1 MTTLEL
7 TGRPASGPG
16 LQTALPRDISA
27 KLFARILVVARTP
40 EQYYNLRWGM
50 VNKGYRNFDVV
61 ESLEELATAWD
72 DATPDMILVSS
83 SPGDSLLASVQNL
96 VAAKS
101 AKPIMIHSVMMP
113 DAEWSQPLGA
123 FVPIEVDTIQG
134 RIQPSDIPLNFELE
148 LISRCN
154 ARCNFCPIQDMDR
167 LGNTMSDEVLDRIL
181 ERIAQLDTS
190 LVYLCGVGEPLLYKK
205 LVDVV
210 RRVSTEVGC
219 PVGVNTNGQLLTGA
233 RFEEL
238 LDAGLSM
245 VNVSINGTSNG
256 VYEEHMKYLDR
267 DKVTRNLKEV
277 LKIKPEAVSL
287 QGVITARNQH
297 ELPGLVD
304 YWANLGVRVFTFNE
318 CSNKSGFLQDYAA
331 LHYADIDDL
340 SARMAAEQNDAW
352 VSFNSCNFGV
362 KQTGAF
368 QCRVP
373 VNFLSIDVHGQ
384 LTHCMH
390 DFAGETSY
398 GTFTDIPVDQ
408 LPDLMMDRVG
418 AKPRICDTC
427 NACDLKPAKVIW
439 RGDVVVERN
448 VFAPGTALWETA
460 LHEQSFGPP
469 QQ

>member
-1 MTTLEL
+1 MTTIEL
-7 TGRPASGPG
+7 TSRPLAPG
-16 LQTALPRDISA
+16 VPFAARPGISA
-27 KLFARILVVARTP
+27 KLHARILVVARSA

-50 VNKGYRNFDVV
+50 VNKGYRNFDVL
-61 ESLEELATAWD
+61 ESLAALDRALDEGL
-72 DATPDMILVSS
+72 PDMILVSS
-83 SPGDSLLASVQNL
+83 SPGDALLSAVKALVSGRTDASV
-96 VAAKS
+96 
-101 AKPIMIHSVMMP
+101 PIQAIAMP
-113 DAEWSQPLGA
+113 EAEWSQPLDK
-123 FVPIEVDTIQG
+123 FLPIEVDTIQG
-134 RIQPSDIPLNFELE
+134 RIRPSDIPLNIELE

-167 LGNTMSDEVLDRIL
+167 LGNTMSDEVLDPIL
-181 ERIAQLDTS
+181 ERIAQVDTA
-190 LVYLCGVGEPLLYKK
+190 LVYLCGVGEPLLYKN

-210 RRVSTEVGC
+210 RRISTEVGC

-287 QGVITARNQH
+287 QGVVTRKNQH

-304 YWANLGVRVFTFNE
+304 YWAGLGVRVFTFNE

-340 SARMAAEQNDAW
+340 SARMAALQNDAW

-373 VNFLSIDVHGQ
+373 VNFLSIDVHGH
-384 LTHCMH
+384 LSHCMH

-398 GTFTDIPVDQ
+398 GTFSDIPLAE
-408 LPDLMMDRVG
+408 LPDLMMRRVE
-418 AKPRICDTC
+418 ARPKICDTC

-448 VFAPGTALWETA
+448 VFTPGTTLWETV
-460 LHEQSFGPP
+460 LQEQDFGPLSV
-469 QQ
+469 

>member
-1 MTTLEL
+1 MTILEL
-7 TGRPASGPG
+7 TGRPSSPDMPAV
-16 LQTALPRDISA
+16 LPPEISA
-27 KLFARILVVARTP
+27 KLYARVLVVARSA

-61 ESLEELATAWD
+61 DSMEDLSAALDEAV
-72 DATPDMILVSS
+72 PDMILVSS
-83 SPGDSLLASVQNL
+83 SPGDALLTAVQAL
-96 VAAKS
+96 TARKS
-101 AKPIMIHSVMMP
+101 DAPIMIQDIAMP
-113 DAEWSQPLGA
+113 DAEWSQPLDK

-134 RIQPSDIPLNFELE
+134 RIQPSDIPLNVELE

-167 LGNTMSDEVLDRIL
+167 LGNTMTDAVLDPIL

-190 LVYLCGVGEPLLYKK
+190 LVYLCGVGEPLLYKN

-287 QGVITARNQH
+287 QGVVTSKNQH
-297 ELPGLVD
+297 ELPSLVD

-318 CSNKSGFLQDYAA
+318 CSNKSGFLQDYDA
-331 LHYADIDDL
+331 LHYSDIDDL
-340 SARMAAEQNDAW
+340 SARMVAKQNDAW

-373 VNFLSIDVHGQ
+373 VNFLSIDVHGR
-384 LTHCMH
+384 LSHCMH

-398 GTFTDIPVDQ
+398 GTFSDIPVDE
-408 LPDLMMDRVG
+408 LPDLMMRRVD
-418 AKPRICDTC
+418 ARPKICDTC

-448 VFAPGTALWETA
+448 IFPPGTALWETA
-460 LHEQSFGPP
+460 LQEKSFGPLP
-469 QQ
+469 R